1 MSFPE
6 LALPTIEPSVLFFA
20 VLAALGAALVTSAI
34 ANVPDLRRLR
44 DVRLPFGPK
53 ASLEA
58 EARRLQGEQAP
69 EGDSLLDRALAP
81 LARDLMRRASLNERR
96 WLEATLEK
104 LGPTTLFRSVQGFYA
119 AKVLLAIG
127 GFVAGAF
134 LAVALTASGA
144 PLVLLFVLPLAFA
157 IPNYLAPK
165 ALLKSMLDA
174 RREQMVF
181 EAPYVLNRL
190 IVYLTLRGTVADA
203 LLNIAGA
210 TERGG
215 GAAMGG
221 YLVREL
227 RQTAS
232 DYLFWG
238 SMTKALDAMVA
249 RNDDSPIAQR
259 IAERLSLHNQGTSS
273 LDALHVIADRAQTTV
288 ENLIEKRGQQNS
300 TLMIVPTIVA
310 LVGIVGAV
318 AGPALYGLLGFF

>member
-1 MSFPE
+1 MSLPE
-6 LALPTIEPSVLFFA
+6 FLLPYIEPSVLFFA

-44 DVRLPFGPK
+44 GVRLPFGPK

-58 EARRLQGEQAP
+58 EARRLQAEQVT

-81 LARDLMRRASLNERR
+81 LARDLMRRASPNERR
-96 WLEATLEK
+96 WLEASLEK

-127 GFVAGAF
+127 GFIAGAF
-134 LAVALTASGA
+134 LAIALTASGA

-165 ALLKSMLDA
+165 ALLKNMLAA

-215 GAAMGG
+215 AAMGG

-249 RNDDSPIAQR
+249 RNDDVPIAQR

-273 LDALHVIADRAQTTV
+273 LDALHVIADRAQATV
-288 ENLIEKRGQQNS
+288 ENLIERRGQQNS

-310 LVGIVGAV
+310 LIGIVGAV
-318 AGPALYGLLGFF
+318 AGPALYGLMGFF